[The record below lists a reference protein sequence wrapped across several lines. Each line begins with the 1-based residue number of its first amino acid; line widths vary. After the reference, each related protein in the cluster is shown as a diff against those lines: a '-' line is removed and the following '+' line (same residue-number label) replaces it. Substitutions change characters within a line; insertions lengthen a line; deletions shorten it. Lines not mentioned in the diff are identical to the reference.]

1 MEVLTSGEAASV
13 QFVIP
18 FELMSKPIST
28 PSLANAGARNIQL
41 VAKRAGVSS
50 ATVSRVANGSSSV
63 DTRLAKRV
71 WEAIREIGYVPNP
84 QARAL
89 VSGRSRTL
97 GLLVSQITNPFF
109 PELIQSFE
117 DIARDNDFEVMVGSA
132 NCNQDRAKQFIKR
145 LTQHRVEGVAV
156 MTFRTESQLLEELI
170 DHQIPLVTIDV
181 KPNTPRSV
189 ILEIDYLKGL
199 TQAVQH
205 LAALGHRRIAF
216 AGGPADCATSL
227 RRKGAFLQA
236 IRSFGLS
243 ADELGFYEGDLT
255 FESGTQAAL
264 SFLGSKVRPTAIICS
279 NDMMAFGVLRVLA
292 HRNIVVPLDMSVVG
306 FDDVHHAAFAT
317 PSLTTVRMCRDEL
330 ARNAF
335 KALQHFIGSETKISR
350 DPIRISTSLVVR
362 QSTDTFAD
370 PSRSRPEA
378 G

>member
-1 MEVLTSGEAASV
+1 
-13 QFVIP
+13 
-18 FELMSKPIST
+18 MSKST
-28 PSLANAGARNIQL
+28 PGPSLANSGAKDIRL
-41 VAKRAGVSS
+41 VAKRARVSAS
-50 ATVSRVANGSSSV
+50 TVSRVANGNASV
-63 DTRLAKRV
+63 NTRLAKRV
-71 WEAIREIGYVPNP
+71 WEAIKEIGYVPNS

-132 NCNQDRAKQFIKR
+132 DCHQDRAKQFINR
-145 LTQHRVEGVAV
+145 LIQHRVEGVAV

-205 LAALGHRRIAF
+205 LVVFGHRRIAF
-216 AGGPADCATSL
+216 AGGPANCATSL
-227 RRKGAFLQA
+227 RRKDAFLQA

-243 ADELGFYEGDLT
+243 ADELWIYEGDLT
-255 FESGTQAAL
+255 FESGTQAAFGFI
-264 SFLGSKVRPTAIICS
+264 SNKVWPTAIICS
-279 NDMMAFGVLRVLA
+279 NDMMALGVLRVLA
-292 HRNIVVPLDMSVVG
+292 HQNIAVPFDMSVVG

-335 KALQHFIGSETKISR
+335 KALQHIIGSETKISR
-350 DPIRISTSLVVR
+350 DPIRINTSLVVR
-362 QSTDTFAD
+362 QSTNIFASS
-370 PSRSRPEA
+370 SRSRA
-378 G
+378 AAR